1 MDKLRNYLKNTDSKK
16 MMNLFLALIIGVSLL
31 IMSNMFFFDKKDE
44 IEILSVDENNQTIDK
59 QLDTYEE
66 NMENRLEEALSQV
79 EGVGKLKIL
88 LTLSY
93 SSEIF
98 VSQDITVDEQ
108 ITKES
113 DNEGG
118 IREISD
124 KKTDTRNIII
134 NENGSQKPLVLKE
147 SVPKVEGVIVVAE
160 GGNSLVVKESL
171 INAISS
177 VLGIEIHKIQVL
189 KMR

>member
-1 MDKLRNYLKNTDSKK
+1 